1 MIHTNFRLASF
12 GNLRTAAKNLIF
24 SVSIAF
30 AILFVSGDARAEQI
44 QTYTVADG
52 LVGPV
57 VPVIFQDSRG
67 VLWFGSGSDRGGVSQ
82 FHDNTFK
89 SYVGS
94 LDGSEDVE
102 AGALLGQT
110 QQIVEDKW
118 GHVWFLS
125 RDSSEKSG
133 RVSQFDGS
141 SVSFIGTGNTL
152 IVDQHGDIWV
162 GENHVLTKYMAQGVQ
177 KMAQAQPHEIIGEDL
192 IRSTSLTISVIF
204 QSKDGTLWLGG
215 SEGEAEKTGVILS
228 FRENPWVRTELGE
241 GADTDDKM
249 DDGTP
254 RIHPNAGFARPD
266 MSNLN
271 VDAPIETIAEDASG
285 DLWFGGDN
293 LLLRFDGKDFE
304 QILPTWTYTG
314 PRRQGSSRNGPTAT
328 GKSAA
333 IYIDTKERFW
343 FSDGRS
349 TRQWNESRLQ
359 RHRNLRGVLKL
370 EDKSGNLWFTEARRM
385 HQYDENLKEIPTTIN
400 SGLES
405 DEVQMIFEAVDGKLW
420 FGHNNGVTVFDPTPA
435 VSTHAGLGTKRI
447 RTMYEDSRGFLWL
460 SVPGGV
466 ARYDTKTDESSTN
479 SLRLAPIQNASTAES
494 QDIRTGSGRSQSEI
508 VKIFEVGGDIWF
520 INEPESRFGA
530 TRYTFFRYANASFG
544 HQISIS
550 IRTKTGPGGE
560 RSDSNTDVLIAEGE
574 HVWLAFGG
582 HLFKADATGLVWL
595 TERGSQRILFEKETF
610 LNSPLLPLEIRQSD
624 SQRILFEKTAERQTA
639 TSVFEIEPGAVAI
652 TDLYRDA
659 KDRLWVHFGN
669 GNVERYPSDIDSTVS
684 TTRPIES
691 DVLNLKA
698 TTLLKTTPVGKW
710 FFNAVTGK
718 LIRWNNI
725 ETGEP
730 VVLAGESTP
739 APIAVWQNP
748 KEENG
753 KITFIFSDAIKTYRG
768 TVLDETQTI
777 GELGT
782 VNASVTSQDGVLW
795 LATSRGA
802 ARYDGNTLTTYTTKA
817 DGFLVDN
824 VRDVIEDSRG
834 NIWFATRGGGTVRYD
849 GETFHN
855 RTTKNG
861 WAHNNISKI
870 LESSDKDIWF
880 ATERGVTQYTPTR
893 GGLPECR
900 ITTLEADKPYTDF
913 SSSLILPAHGTK
925 IFNVRGISSLRE
937 GLSYQFRLVGLD
949 TPVWTNLSA
958 QEFSLFPTGAGV
970 PSDKWTPL
978 STPILAN
985 QQALGSSGVTQEFQ
999 NQNGILRIRYTGLKA
1014 GNYSFL
1020 IKAFRKDWAYT
1031 ALPAV
1036 VDFSIPP
1043 PFWTRWRTYLPTLIF
1058 VTVVLS
1064 LIGRLIVNRRHT
1076 LQLRNAMRQ
1085 REEAEMQR
1093 IRAELSEAQNIQMG
1107 LLPTEA
1113 PDTKAFD
1120 VAGMSVP
1127 ATQVGGDFY
1136 DYLTVA
1142 NGQTAIAVA
1151 DAAGKGLRGAMNA
1164 VLTNG
1169 MLYEVSRFKSEAAVI
1184 LRDLNIGLA
1193 PRMYGPSFIA
1203 LNLAILDEAERRI
1216 DYANGGQP
1224 YPILKHGTDI
1234 IEIESG
1240 DLPLGSMKKVEYE
1253 SATFDLTAGD
1263 FLIFHTDGLIEALNT
1278 EEEMYGTERLKDS
1291 VSQIPDSFSAAETVQ
1306 HLVDD
1311 VHRFVGEAEQY
1322 DDLTIVVIKRHANA

>member
-1 MIHTNFRLASF
+1 MALVKKDMIHLNRFLASF
-12 GNLRTAAKNLIF
+12 RHLRTTVKNLILV
-24 SVSIAF
+24 VSITF
-30 AILFVSGDARAEQI
+30 AALFVSSDTRAEQI

-67 VLWFGSGSDRGGVSQ
+67 VLWFGSDRGGVSQ
-82 FHDNTFK
+82 FYENTFK
-89 SYVGS
+89 SYAGS

-102 AGALLGQT
+102 AGGLLGRT

-118 GHVWFLS
+118 GHLWFLS
-125 RDSSEKSG
+125 RNPSEKSG
-133 RVSQFDGS
+133 RVSRFDGNV
-141 SVSFIGTGNTL
+141 VSFIGTGNAL
-152 IVDQHGDIWV
+152 IADQQGDIWV
-162 GENHVLTKYMAQGVQ
+162 SENQVLTKYVAQGVQ
-177 KMAQAQPHEIIGEDL
+177 KLPQAQPHEIIGEDL
-192 IRSTSLTISVIF
+192 IRSTNLTINVIF
-204 QSKDGTLWLGG
+204 QSKDKTLWLGG
-215 SEGEAEKTGVILS
+215 SEGEEEKTGVILS
-228 FRENPWVRTELGE
+228 FRENPWSRTERNRDG
-241 GADTDDKM
+241 DTDDET

-254 RIHPNAGFARPD
+254 RIHPNAGFTRPD
-266 MSNLN
+266 ISNLSTDN
-271 VDAPIETIAEDASG
+271 PIETIAEDASG
-285 DLWFGGDN
+285 DLWFGGNN

-304 QILPTWTYTG
+304 QILPTRRRRRRYSRGISTG
-314 PRRQGSSRNGPTAT
+314 RPASIQ
-328 GKSAA
+328 
-333 IYIDTKERFW
+333 IDTKDRLW
-343 FSDGRS
+343 FSDGRP
-349 TRQWNESRLQ
+349 TREWNGSRLQ
-359 RHRNLRGVLKL
+359 RHETLYGFLEL
-370 EDKSGNLWFTEARRM
+370 EDKSGNLWFTEGRGI
-385 HQYDENLKEIPTTIN
+385 HQYDKDLNEIPSTVN
-400 SGLES
+400 SGLGN
-405 DEVQMIFEAVDGKLW
+405 DEVRTIFEAVDGKLW

-447 RTMYEDSRGFLWL
+447 RTMFEDSRGYLWL

-466 ARYDTKTDESSTN
+466 ALYNTKTDESSTD
-479 SLRLAPIQNASTAES
+479 SLRLDSTQSVPTIDS
-494 QDIRTGSGRSQSEI
+494 QDIRGGGRPQSEI

-520 INEPESRFGA
+520 VNEPVSRSNS
-530 TRYTFFRYANASFG
+530 TRYTFLRYAKASFG

-560 RSDSNTDVLIAEGE
+560 RSDSNTDVLVAGGE

-582 HLFKADATGLVWL
+582 HLFKADATGLLWI
-595 TERGSQRILFEKETF
+595 TESGSQRILF
-610 LNSPLLPLEIRQSD
+610 Q
-624 SQRILFEKTAERQTA
+624 KTAEMYQGRNDQ
-639 TSVFEIEPGAVAI
+639 EIEPGAVAI

-669 GNVERYPSDIDSTVS
+669 GTVKRYPKDIDHAAS
-684 TTRPIES
+684 TTRPIAPDE
-691 DVLNLKA
+691 LNLKA
-698 TTLLKTTPVGKW
+698 TTLLKATPQGKW

-730 VVLAGESTP
+730 LVLGGESTS
-739 APIAVWQNP
+739 APLAVWQNP
-748 KEENG
+748 TPENEE
-753 KITFIFSDAIKTYRG
+753 ITFIFSNALRTYRG
-768 TVLDETQTI
+768 TVLEETQITN
-777 GELGT
+777 ELAT
-782 VNASVTSQDGVLW
+782 VNASLTSQDGTLW

-802 ARYDGNTLTTYTTKA
+802 VRYDGKNLTTYTTKE

-849 GETFHN
+849 GEIFHN

-900 ITTLEADKPYTDF
+900 IITLEADKPYTDF
-913 SSSLILPAHGTK
+913 SSNLVLPGRGAKIL
-925 IFNVRGISSLRE
+925 NVRGISPLRE
-937 GLSYQFRLVGLD
+937 GLSYEFRLIGLD
-949 TPVWTNLSA
+949 TPVWTKLSA
-958 QEFSLFPTGAGV
+958 QEFSLLPTSSGV
-970 PSDKWTPL
+970 PSDNWAPL
-978 STPILAN
+978 SASKLVN
-985 QQALGSSGVTQEFQ
+985 QQALDNSGVRQEFQ

-1043 PFWTRWRTYLPTLIF
+1043 PIWTRWRTYLPTLIF
-1058 VTVVLS
+1058 VTVVFS

-1076 LQLRNAMRQ
+1076 VQLRNAMRQ

-1113 PDTKAFD
+1113 PDTKGFD
-1120 VAGMSVP
+1120 IAGMSVP

-1136 DYLTVA
+1136 DYLTIA
-1142 NGQTAIAVA
+1142 NKQTAVAVA

-1169 MLYEVSRFKSEAAVI
+1169 MLYEVSRFKTEAAVI
-1184 LRDLNIGLA
+1184 LSDLNAGLA

-1203 LNLAILDEAERRI
+1203 LNLAILDEAEKRI

-1224 YPILKHGTDI
+1224 YPILKSGTDI

-1253 SATFDLTAGD
+1253 STTFDLNEGD
-1263 FLIFHTDGLIEALNT
+1263 FLIFHTDGLIEALNA
-1278 EEEMYGTERLKDS
+1278 EEEMYGTERLKES
-1291 VSQIPDSFSAAETVQ
+1291 VSRVPDSFSAAEVVQ
-1306 HLVDD
+1306 HLVNDA
-1311 VHRFVGEAEQY
+1311 RSFVGEAEQY
-1322 DDLTIVVIKRHANA
+1322 DDLTIVVIKRCSNA